1 MRTQY
6 WKLAAAL
13 LVAAPLAAQAPDS
26 ARRMV
31 AVPSVVT
38 SAQGEGRITPDR
50 AKINIGVETRAST
63 ARAAGADNARKQQAV
78 IDTLKGLGIPA
89 ERIRSSE
96 YTLYPERVYDGEGR
110 NPRIT
115 GYVARNSVVVEV
127 WDIARVGPAIDAAL
141 ARGANN
147 INSLQFESSKADSVR
162 REALQEAVRLAR
174 IDAEAMARAAGR
186 CISDVIELSTNEM
199 MRPMMVEM
207 QMARGAAADASTPI
221 EPGEQTIA
229 VSVMTRWLL
238 NSVGSSCSP

>member
-13 LVAAPLAAQAPDS
+13 FVAVPLAAQVPDS
-26 ARRMV
+26 APRLA
-31 AVPSVVT
+31 AVSSVVT

-50 AKINIGVETRAST
+50 ATIAIGVETRAST

-96 YTLYPERVYDGEGR
+96 YTLYPEQVYDGEGR

-115 GYVARNSVVVEV
+115 GYVARNTVRVEV

-174 IDAEAMARAAGR
+174 ADAEAMARAAGR
-186 CISDVIELSTNEM
+186 CISDVIELSTSEM
-199 MRPMMVEM
+199 MRPMVMEV
-207 QMARGAAADASTPI
+207 QMAARGQAADASTPI
-221 EPGEQTIA
+221 EPGEQTIT
-229 VSVMTRWLL
+229 VNVMTRWQL
-238 NSVGSSCSP
+238 NSLGTACQ